1 MKNLYLIR
9 HGQSVANVDPSHY
22 YTQHDHLIGLTDVGR
37 EQAKAAGERVAYL
50 VQNRPFTIVHSP
62 FARAAE
68 TASIIDS
75 QCILEGRY
83 AKVHESPLLY
93 ERSWGNL
100 REIVDSPEMDANMH
114 FNFFYRPVSGE
125 SFADTF
131 MRVTMFMQEIRAG
144 RFGEDN
150 DIVIVGHGEW
160 IRLALMYLHGH
171 SVEFFTKY
179 HKNPENCQVILEQ
192 L

>member
-22 YTQHDHLIGLTDVGR
+22 YTQHDHLIGLTDLGR
-37 EQAKAAGERVAYL
+37 EQAKAAGERVSYL
-50 VQNRPFTIVHSP
+50 VQNRPFAIIHSP
-62 FARAAE
+62 FVRASE

-75 QCILEGRY
+75 QCILAGKY
-83 AKVHESPLLY
+83 ATVHESPLLY

-100 REIVDSPEMDANMH
+100 RDIVDSPELDASMH

-125 SFADTF
+125 SFADTYV
-131 MRVTMFMQEIRAG
+131 RVVLFMQELRAG
-144 RFGEDN
+144 RYDHD
-150 DIVIVGHGEW
+150 DIVIVAHGEW
-160 IRLALMYLHGH
+160 IRLALMYLRGQ
-171 SVEFFTKY
+171 SVDFFNRY
-179 HKNPENCQVILEQ
+179 HTNPENCKVILEQ

>member
-22 YTQHDHLIGLTDVGR
+22 FTQHDHLISLTDLGR
-37 EQAKAAGERVAYL
+37 EQAKEAGKRVSYL

-62 FARAAE
+62 FVRASE
-68 TASIIDS
+68 TASIIDK
-75 QCILEGRY
+75 QCILDGKY
-83 AKVHESPLLY
+83 AAIHESPLLY

-100 REIVDSPEMDANMH
+100 REIVDSPELDANMH

-125 SFADTF
+125 SFADTYV
-131 MRVTMFMQEIRAG
+131 RVVTFLQEVRIG
-144 RFGEDN
+144 RYPHD
-150 DIVIVGHGEW
+150 DIVIVAHGEW
-160 IRLALMYLHGH
+160 IRLAMMYLRSQ
-171 SVEFFTKY
+171 SVDYFNRY
-179 HKNPENCQVILEQ
+179 HTDPENCKVILEQ